1 MKLTF
6 KENFYWEEIDNG
18 VTRRVGDSHR
28 HYVRLNSNCDI
39 ILKNIKILYFFYLI
53 QFFV

>member
-6 KENFYWEEIDNG
+6 KENIYWEEIDNG
-18 VTRRVGDSHR
+18 VTRRVGDSQS